1 MSELP
6 EQSRW
11 RIVLKSALAAVAVG
25 LPLCPV
31 AAGPIAT
38 IKASASEDIDRDV
51 HEASIAE
58 LQRLMA
64 SGRATSRGIVEA
76 YLRRIAAYDQAGPML
91 NSIVLLNPRAL
102 ADADELDRER
112 RNRRIRGPL
121 HGIPILVKDNFDVAG
136 MPTSGGTLALA
147 TLQATRDAFVV
158 ARLRRAGAVILGK
171 TTMHELA
178 LGVTT
183 VSSLTGNT
191 RNPYDIRRSPGGS
204 SGGSA
209 AAVAASFAAAA
220 MGTDT
225 CGSIREPAAA
235 QNLYGIRESMG
246 LSSRSGIV
254 PLSTTQDVAGPLAR
268 SVIDLATMMDAITGE
283 DGDDP
288 PTRGAR
294 RPAHGYAGGL
304 RPGGFKGARIGVL
317 KSMFDP
323 DDADPETLK
332 TLKSALTRIAAQG
345 ATLVDISI
353 PGLDKAAQSANVTAF
368 EFQPAF
374 AEYLREHPGAPLSTL
389 ADIAKL
395 GLDHEAVDDVVR
407 RLMMPGDAAAYR
419 QALDKRAVVTQI
431 ILDAMAGAKVDV
443 MAYPVSPEPPLIWG
457 ASPPHGSPCRYS
469 ASTGLPAI
477 AIPLG
482 LSDAKLPVG
491 LELLGRRFEEP
502 RLLQLAFAWEQTA
515 PPRAAPSST
524 PPLLHG
530 KPPRSANA
538 TVLIRE
544 PGAAGARATVTF
556 RYDIMTSSLDFDA
569 HIRPRAGDAPV
580 ALTMHRGESSG
591 FGPVVAILTRR
602 NSRRGHGRIYVEPAL
617 RDDLSAGHV
626 YLQLQTS
633 GAPLGG
639 SRVPI
644 VLH

>member
-1 MSELP
+1 MK
-6 EQSRW
+6 R
-11 RIVLKSALAAVAVG
+11 VLAAIAFG
-25 LPLCPV
+25 LPFCSA

-38 IKASASEDIDRDV
+38 IKASAGGDIDRDV

-58 LQRLMA
+58 LQQLMT
-64 SGRATSRGIVEA
+64 SGRATSRSIVEA
-76 YLRRIAAYDQAGPML
+76 YLRRIAAYDQGGPAL

-102 ADADELDRER
+102 ADADDLDRER
-112 RNRRIRGPL
+112 RNRHIRGPL

-136 MPTSGGTLALA
+136 MPTSGGTLAFA

-191 RNPYDIRRSPGGS
+191 RNPYDLRRSPGGS

-225 CGSIREPAAA
+225 CGSIRDPAAA

-268 SVIDLATMMDAITGE
+268 SVTDLATMMDATTGE
-283 DGDDP
+283 DGADP
-288 PTRGAR
+288 TTRDAR
-294 RPAHGYAGGL
+294 RPARGYASAL
-304 RPGGFKGARIGVL
+304 RPAGFKGVRIGVL
-317 KSMFDP
+317 KSTFEP
-323 DDADPETLK
+323 ENADPATLK
-332 TLKSALTRIAAQG
+332 KLKSALALIATQG
-345 ATLVDISI
+345 ATLVDMSI
-353 PGLDKAAQSANVTAF
+353 PGLDEAAQSANVTAF
-368 EFQPAF
+368 EFQPALR
-374 AEYLREHPGAPLSTL
+374 EYLRQHPGAPSLTL

-407 RLMMPGDAAAYR
+407 RLMMPGNAAAYR
-419 QALDKRAVVTQI
+419 QALDKRAVVTQL
-431 ILDAMAGAKVDV
+431 ILDAMAGATVDV
-443 MAYPVSPEPPLIWG
+443 LAYPVRAEPPLIWG
-457 ASPPHGSPCRYS
+457 ASPPHGNGTCRYS

-515 PPRAAPSST
+515 PRRAAPSST
-524 PPLLHG
+524 PPLVRG
-530 KPPRSANA
+530 KPPHSTNA

-544 PGAAGARATVTF
+544 PGPAGARVTVTF

-569 HIRPRAGDAPV
+569 HILPRAGNAPV
-580 ALTMHRGESSG
+580 ALTMHRGGSSG
-591 FGPVVAILTRR
+591 FGPVVAVLTRS
-602 NSRRGHGRIYVEPAL
+602 NSRRGHGRIYVEPGL
-617 RDDLSAGHV
+617 RDDLSAGRL
-626 YLQLQTS
+626 YLQLHTS
-633 GAPLGG
+633 EAPLGG
-639 SRVPI
+639 SRAPI